1 MPSLPDMLSAASEK
15 LQINFRRSLWSS
27 MLADVT
33 MLVAGRSGGTTS
45 AIFKTRRR
53 NPLTSRNLK
62 HFATSRGTAALVL
75 AGVLVLGFGLT
86 ARAQSQNP
94 GSHNGLQ
101 GAWRLQLTV
110 RDCNTG
116 QALRTFP
123 AVFTFAKGGTATVI
137 TAGQLPSLATTGL
150 GAWRHAQGHNYS
162 AVTDAFVFSPAGVW
176 IQTHRLTRTIE
187 VSIDGDA
194 FTDTVALEIFD
205 TNGNLIVTGCATSVA
220 SRLE

>member
-1 MPSLPDMLSAASEK
+1 M
-15 LQINFRRSLWSS
+15 
-27 MLADVT
+27 
-33 MLVAGRSGGTTS
+33 
-45 AIFKTRRR
+45 
-53 NPLTSRNLK
+53 TSRNLN
-62 HFATSRGTAALVL
+62 HFAASGRAAVLVL
-75 AGVLVLGFGLT
+75 AGMLLLGSGLT
-86 ARAQSQNP
+86 ARAQSEGANSQR
-94 GSHNGLQ
+94 GLE

-162 AVTDAFVFSPAGVW
+162 AVTDAFVFGPAGVW
-176 IQTHRLTRTIE
+176 IQTHRLTRAIE
-187 VSIDGDA
+187 VSNDGNA
-194 FTDTVALEIFD
+194 FTDSVALEIFD
-205 TNGNLIVTGCATSVA
+205 PNGNVIVTGCATSVA

>member
-1 MPSLPDMLSAASEK
+1 MVINAGQCQYAAGY
-15 LQINFRRSLWSS
+15 R
-27 MLADVT
+27 
-33 MLVAGRSGGTTS
+33 RSGGTTS
-45 AIFKTRRR
+45 VTFETRRR
-53 NPLTSRNLK
+53 NRLTSRNLNR
-62 HFATSRGTAALVL
+62 FAASGRAAVLVL
-75 AGVLVLGFGLT
+75 AGMLLLGSGLT
-86 ARAQSQNP
+86 ARAQSEGDNSQR
-94 GSHNGLQ
+94 GLE

-150 GAWRHAQGHNYS
+150 GAWRHAHGHNYS
-162 AVTDAFVFSPAGVW
+162 AVTDTFVFSPAGVW
-176 IQTHRLTRTIE
+176 IQTHRLTRAIE

-205 TNGNLIVTGCATSVA
+205 TNGNVIVTGCATSVA

>member
-1 MPSLPDMLSAASEK
+1 
-15 LQINFRRSLWSS
+15 
-27 MLADVT
+27 
-33 MLVAGRSGGTTS
+33 
-45 AIFKTRRR
+45 
-53 NPLTSRNLK
+53 LTSKNLSR
-62 HFATSRGTAALVL
+62 FAAAAWVFAGTLFL
-75 AGVLVLGFGLT
+75 ASGLT
-86 ARAQSQNP
+86 ARAQSGGDNSQR
-94 GSHNGLQ
+94 GLE

-123 AVFTFAKGGTATVI
+123 AVFTFARGGTATVI

-150 GAWRHAQGHNYS
+150 GAWRHAYDHNYS
-162 AVTDAFVFSPAGVW
+162 AVTDAFVFSSAGVW
-176 IQTHRLTRTIE
+176 IQTHRLTRAIE

-205 TNGNLIVTGCATSVA
+205 TNGNVIVRGCATSVA

>member
-1 MPSLPDMLSAASEK
+1 
-15 LQINFRRSLWSS
+15 
-27 MLADVT
+27 MLANVT
-33 MLVAGRSGGTTS
+33 IPPVIRRSGGTTHQRHS
-45 AIFKTRRR
+45 KPRR
-53 NPLTSRNLK
+53 NRLTSKNLNC
-62 HFATSRGTAALVL
+62 FEASGRAA
-75 AGVLVLGFGLT
+75 VLVFAGMLFLGSGLT
-86 ARAQSQNP
+86 ARAQSE
-94 GSHNGLQ
+94 GHNSQRGLE

-176 IQTHRLTRTIE
+176 IQTHRLTRAIE

>member
-1 MPSLPDMLSAASEK
+1 
-15 LQINFRRSLWSS
+15 
-27 MLADVT
+27 
-33 MLVAGRSGGTTS
+33 
-45 AIFKTRRR
+45 
-53 NPLTSRNLK
+53 LTSRNSK
-62 HFATSRGTAALVL
+62 RFAASGRAAVWVL
-75 AGVLVLGFGLT
+75 AGMLFLGSGLT
-86 ARAQSQNP
+86 SRARSEGDNSQR
-94 GSHNGLQ
+94 GLE

-110 RDCNTG
+110 RDCNSG

-123 AVFTFAKGGTATVI
+123 AVFTFAKGGTATAI
-137 TAGQLPSLATTGL
+137 TAGQLPSLATPGL
-150 GAWRHAQGHNYS
+150 GAWRHTQGHNYS

-176 IQTHRLTRTIE
+176 IQTHRLTRAIE

>member
-1 MPSLPDMLSAASEK
+1 MVINAGQCHYAAGD
-15 LQINFRRSLWSS
+15 R
-27 MLADVT
+27 
-33 MLVAGRSGGTTS
+33 RSGGTTS
-45 AIFKTRRR
+45 ATFETRRR
-53 NPLTSRNLK
+53 YRLTSRNLNR
-62 HFATSRGTAALVL
+62 FAASGRAAVWVL
-75 AGVLVLGFGLT
+75 AGMFLLGSGLT
-86 ARAQSQNP
+86 ARAQSEGHSQK
-94 GSHNGLQ
+94 GLE

-123 AVFTFAKGGTATVI
+123 AVFTFAKGGTATLI

-176 IQTHRLTRTIE
+176 IQTHRLTRAIE
-187 VSIDGDA
+187 VSVDGDA

-205 TNGNLIVTGCATSVA
+205 PNGNVIVTGCATSVA

>member
-1 MPSLPDMLSAASEK
+1 MSCAFRLLS
-15 LQINFRRSLWSS
+15 RRFATHSS
-27 MLADVT
+27 PTILGETNYD
-33 MLVAGRSGGTTS
+33 AGDRRSGGTTS
-45 AIFKTRRR
+45 ATFETRGRKNR
-53 NPLTSRNLK
+53 LISKNLYR
-62 HFATSRGTAALVL
+62 FVASGRAAACVL
-75 AGVLVLGFGLT
+75 AGMLLLGSGLT
-86 ARAQSQNP
+86 ARAQSQR
-94 GSHNGLQ
+94 GLE

-137 TAGQLPSLATTGL
+137 TAGQLPSLVTPGL

-162 AVTDAFVFSPAGVW
+162 ALTDAFVFSPAGVW
-176 IQTHRLTRTIE
+176 IQTHRLTRAIE

-205 TNGNLIVTGCATSVA
+205 PNGNVIVTGCATSV
-220 SRLE
+220 

>member
-1 MPSLPDMLSAASEK
+1 
-15 LQINFRRSLWSS
+15 
-27 MLADVT
+27 
-33 MLVAGRSGGTTS
+33 
-45 AIFKTRRR
+45 
-53 NPLTSRNLK
+53 LTSRTLK
-62 HFATSRGTAALVL
+62 RFAASGRAAVLVL
-75 AGVLVLGFGLT
+75 AGMLFLGSGLT
-86 ARAQSQNP
+86 ARAQSEGDNSQR
-94 GSHNGLQ
+94 GLE

-137 TAGQLPSLATTGL
+137 TAGQLPSLATPGL
-150 GAWRHAQGHNYS
+150 GAWRHAQGQNYR

-176 IQTHRLTRTIE
+176 IQTHRLTRAIE
-187 VSIDGDA
+187 VSIHGDA

-205 TNGNLIVTGCATSVA
+205 TNGNLTVTGCATSVA